1 MPAAGYRHRFR
12 VHDYRNIAAFS
23 VQHPHTVRYVELC
36 PVLLMNIYHVT
47 LMGYQGSFGDLYRS
61 FIEINYEYIAIYYKK
76 IRHII
81 IPGFVNCTLYKAVL

>member
-23 VQHPHTVRYVELC
+23 VQHPHTVRDVRCGVELC
-36 PVLLMNIYHVT
+36 PVLLRNIYHVT

-61 FIEINYEYIAIYYKK
+61 FIEIKY
-76 IRHII
+76 
-81 IPGFVNCTLYKAVL
+81 